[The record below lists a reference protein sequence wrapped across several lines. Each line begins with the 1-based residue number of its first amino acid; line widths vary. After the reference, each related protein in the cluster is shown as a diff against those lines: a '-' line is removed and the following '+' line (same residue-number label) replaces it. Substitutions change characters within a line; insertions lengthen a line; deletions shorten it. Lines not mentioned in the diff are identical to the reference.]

1 LEKYS
6 RDNTVALAVT
16 GASGAGYSLRLL
28 EHLIAAEQRVW
39 LMLSDAGRIVM
50 EMEESLSLPDSIS
63 EQQQILAELFG
74 AEEGQLLLYGKNDW
88 LSPAASGSSA
98 ARAMVVCPC
107 SMGTLSS
114 IAHGSS
120 DNLLERAAD
129 VIIKER
135 RELIL
140 VPRETPY
147 STIHLEN
154 MAKLSKLGVV
164 ILPPNPGFYQHPKS
178 IQDLVDFI
186 VARILDQLNIE
197 HRLLPAWADDI

>member
-1 LEKYS
+1 
-6 RDNTVALAVT
+6 
-16 GASGAGYSLRLL
+16 
-28 EHLIAAEQRVW
+28 
-39 LMLSDAGRIVM
+39 MLSDAGRIVM